1 MHCRILLVK
10 LASAIRKSNYTL
22 TLLAL
27 ASTVACLAQIA
38 SVPDGQTTA
47 GGRQE
52 FDVASVKPN
61 NSGRPYGPP
70 ESRGDAW
77 RTSVSLDPE
86 VLDTPTHGILSTTN
100 TPLMSLMSFAYKL
113 SRVQQNALQSSLP
126 EWVFSDGYNV
136 EARTENHDVTREQ
149 MRPMMRSLLEERF
162 KIKVHYE
169 TREVPVYAVVLV
181 KPGTFGP
188 HMQLHPADAPCS
200 TEWPPTPEGGPP
212 VRPDGPGVYPFLC
225 ERFTRMNPSE
235 PDRRKEGGR
244 NVSISTLGLLFF
256 DFGNL
261 DRPVIDGTGIKG
273 TVDFVI
279 EFSPQPPPGFEPQVA
294 PSGPR
299 FDVALR
305 EQLGLKLVPQKAPF
319 PFLVVD
325 HVERP
330 SEN

>member
-1 MHCRILLVK
+1 MLLRRNS
-10 LASAIRKSNYTL
+10 L
-22 TLLAL
+22 LLAILL
-27 ASTVACLAQIA
+27 ASTTTACLGQTA

-47 GGRQE
+47 GGKQE
-52 FDVASVKPN
+52 FDVASVRPN
-61 NSGRPYGPP
+61 NSGRPYDPP
-70 ESRGDAW
+70 ESRGDRW

-86 VLDTPTHGILSTTN
+86 VLDSPTHGILSTTN

-113 SRVQQNALQSSLP
+113 SRVQQNALRSSLP
-126 EWVFSDGYNV
+126 EWVFTDGYNV
-136 EARTENHDVTREQ
+136 EARAENRDATREQ

-162 KIKVHYE
+162 KMKVHYE

-200 TEWPPTPEGGPP
+200 TEWPATAPGEPRI
-212 VRPDGPGVYPFLC
+212 RPDGPGMYPFLC
-225 ERFTRMNPSE
+225 RRFTGMASSA

-244 NVSISTLGLLFF
+244 DVSISMMGLLFF

-279 EFSPQPPPGFEPQVA
+279 EFSPQPPPGLESQGT
-294 PSGPR
+294 PSGPA

-319 PFLVVD
+319 SFLVVD

-330 SEN
+330 SAN

>member
-1 MHCRILLVK
+1 MVLRRTSALLAISF
-10 LASAIRKSNYTL
+10 ASAI
-22 TLLAL
+22 
-27 ASTVACLAQIA
+27 ACLAQTA

-47 GGRQE
+47 GGKQE
-52 FDVASVKPN
+52 FDVASVRPN
-61 NSGRPYGPP
+61 NSGRSYGPP

-77 RTSVSLDPE
+77 RTSVSLDPG
-86 VLDTPTHGILSTTN
+86 VLDSPTHGILSTTN

-136 EARTENHDVTREQ
+136 EARTENRDVTREQ

-188 HMQLHPADAPCS
+188 HLQLHPAEAPCS
-200 TEWPPTPEGGPP
+200 TEWPPTPEGEPP
-212 VRPDGPGVYPFLC
+212 VRPNGPGVYPFLC
-225 ERFTRMNPSE
+225 KRLTRMSVSE
-235 PDRRKEGGR
+235 ADRRKEGGR
-244 NVSISTLGLLFF
+244 DVTISTLGLLFF

-279 EFSPQPPPGFEPQVA
+279 EFSPQPPPGFESPTA
-294 PSGPR
+294 PSGPS

-330 SEN
+330 SGN

>member
-1 MHCRILLVK
+1 MMRHAPMLLRRTS
-10 LASAIRKSNYTL
+10 L
-22 TLLAL
+22 LLAISL
-27 ASTVACLAQIA
+27 ASTIACLARTA
-38 SVPDGQTTA
+38 SVPDWQTAA
-47 GGRQE
+47 GGKQE
-52 FDVASVKPN
+52 FDVASVRPN

-86 VLDTPTHGILSTTN
+86 VLDTPTQGILSTTN
-100 TPLMSLMSFAYKL
+100 TPLISLMSFAYKL

-136 EARTENHDVTREQ
+136 EARTENRDVTREQ

-169 TREVPVYAVVLV
+169 TREVPVYAAVLV

-188 HMQLHPADAPCS
+188 HMQLHPADSPCS
-200 TEWPPTPEGGPP
+200 MEWPPTPEGGPR
-212 VRPDGPGVYPFLC
+212 VRPNGPGVYPFLC
-225 ERFTRMNPSE
+225 GRFTRMAPSE

-244 NVSISTLGLLFF
+244 DVSISTLGLLFF

-279 EFSPQPPPGFEPQVA
+279 EFSPQPSPGFESQAA
-294 PSGPR
+294 PSGPP

-305 EQLGLKLVPQKAPF
+305 QQLGLKLVPQKAPF

-330 SEN
+330 SGN